1 MQFRKLA
8 VAIGICALSSP
19 VWAQSV
25 GIGGT
30 ATGVNETAGNSSAGV
45 KAQGSGS
52 ADINS
57 NRPSSPNRATGT
69 DRADQR
75 RTDRATGTT
84 GTTTGN
90 AVGGTAGAGAGVN
103 TGAGGLGVGVG
114 AGAAAG
120 TSPGGSTGGNPGN
133 ASGTQ

>member
-19 VWAQSV
+19 VWAQSA
-25 GIGGT
+25 GIGGSATGSAAANT

-69 DRADQR
+69 DRVAPFVKQG
-75 RTDRATGTT
+75 AITT
-84 GTTTGN
+84 AAGN
-90 AVGGTAGAGAGVN
+90 VWRVEHLYGIRPFT
-103 TGAGGLGVGVG
+103 
-114 AGAAAG
+114 AAASMR
-120 TSPGGSTGGNPGN
+120 TLQQELGSRVQPWLYSKTPY
-133 ASGTQ
+133 